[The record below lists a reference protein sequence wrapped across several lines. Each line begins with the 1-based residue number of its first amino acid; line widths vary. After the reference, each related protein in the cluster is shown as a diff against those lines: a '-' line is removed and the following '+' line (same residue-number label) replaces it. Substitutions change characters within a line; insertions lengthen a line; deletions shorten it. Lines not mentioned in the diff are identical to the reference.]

1 MNTTKHSAAT
11 CRPNASHFELALAV
25 AEVQGVDPEFAA
37 MADADTLCEILDE
50 GL

>member
-1 MNTTKHSAAT
+1 MNTTHTAAT

-25 AEVQGVDPEFAA
+25 AEVQNVDVEFAA
-37 MADADTLCEILDE
+37 LADIDTLCSVLDE